1 MALRLGRLG
10 VPGALAVVEI
20 DAELGLELAHDPH
33 NLAQGDAA
41 LLAAQAI
48 AAARAT
54 HALQDTGAHELLDD
68 FLDRIDDYDRTR
80 DFPAVKGPSY
90 LSTHLR
96 FGTVSIRQL
105 AREAHARMTAGSAGA
120 AVWLSELIWRDFYV
134 QVLHNFAHVGRGESF
149 KPDYDLIKWEHGTHA
164 HKLFD
169 AWCQARTGYPLVDAA
184 MRQLVYEHDEYH
196 QAFCYLRNPT
206 DDIYLEAV
214 RARPG
219 YMGYVPNEKRTLQMY
234 QVYVDHCRC
243 NVDEVPEKWR
253 DQIVVPPPNKK

>member
-1 MALRLGRLG
+1 MRDTKTLWTIVDDKKNISVGENTGWFEIYTTRQLGKRLANYATDPVVARVSARNKHEFDHGWNSSYSNTVFVAQILRTSEMPPLRYYKLTVCRLGTDRWAKHKCRPNSRTLRSFWQTLVQNEPRTWPFADRLLLCQTLC
-10 VPGALAVVEI
+10 PDLTNRAR
-20 DAELGLELAHDPH
+20 LE
-33 NLAQGDAA
+33 
-41 LLAAQAI
+41 
-48 AAARAT
+48 
-54 HALQDTGAHELLDD
+54 
-68 FLDRIDDYDRTR
+68 
-80 DFPAVKGPSY
+80 
-90 LSTHLR
+90 
-96 FGTVSIRQL
+96 
-105 AREAHARMTAGSAGA
+105 
-120 AVWLSELIWRDFYV
+120 ELIR
-134 QVLHNFAHVGRGESF
+134 
-149 KPDYDLIKWEHGTHA
+149 THPGIVRIV
-164 HKLFD
+164 D
-169 AWCQARTGYPLVDAA
+169 EPDAA